1 MNQLLIETD
10 VGNASILL
18 YRKVISGEAK
28 WTSNYSLEF
37 GFYQLSNKNDRS
49 QIFTG
54 RKLGSLL

>member
-28 WTSNYSLEF
+28 WTSIYSLEF
-37 GFYQLSNKNDRS
+37 GFISLVTVNDHS

-54 RKLGSLL
+54 RKLDSLL